1 MAELTRRQMVDL
13 IGRRWSRGAR
23 PACILAGVGRKVPGA
38 MTPEELSSVMARLP
52 QGEPYILHLEHILQH
67 VLIQVRRDGYISRYI
82 RGTVGDVQM
91 PAPAKPKEVKL
102 AP

>member
-23 PACILAGVGRKVPGA
+23 PACLVAGVGRKVPGD
-38 MTPEELSSVMARLP
+38 MTPGELSAVMAHLP

-67 VLIQVRRDGYISRYI
+67 VLIQVKRDGYISRYI
-82 RGTVGDVQM
+82 RGTVGDVKM
-91 PAPAKPKEVKL
+91 PSNVTP
-102 AP
+102 